1 MAESAIASRTHTLQ
15 HALRLEAL
23 TIGWNVLEA
32 VIAVSA
38 GVLAGSVALVGFGLD
53 STIET
58 IAAAALYIRLRAEM
72 GGASEEQ
79 AEAHEARALRVVGVT
94 FLILAAYIV
103 YEAGSTLWFREPPEV
118 SQVGIG
124 LAALSLVV
132 MPFLAFAKLRAG
144 QKLQSRALIADS
156 KETFVCSYLSLA
168 LLVGLGANGL
178 YGAWWADPVA
188 ALLMLPWVV
197 KEGLEALTGDD
208 DD

>member
-1 MAESAIASRTHTLQ
+1 MADAALATRPDLLR

-32 VIAVSA
+32 IIAVSA
-38 GVLAGSVALVGFGLD
+38 GLIAGSVALVGFGLD

-58 IAAAALYIRLRAEM
+58 IAAAALYVRLRAETQ
-72 GGASEEQ
+72 GASEEE
-79 AEAHEARALRVVGVT
+79 AEVHEARALRVVGIT
-94 FLILAAYIV
+94 FLVLAAYIV

-124 LAALSLVV
+124 LAALSLLI

-144 QKLQSRALIADS
+144 QKLESRALIADS

-168 LLVGLGANGL
+168 LLIGLGANAL
-178 YGAWWADPVA
+178 FGAWWADPFA
-188 ALLMLPWVV
+188 ALAMLPWVV